1 MPVPNLNIL
10 YDPLELCAKRKLSHH
25 WPWLSGVPWL
35 QPPFLDSAL
44 KNQVTILPSRN
55 TEYPAFILVSWLWN
69 RPDLDSLWLRGL
81 FPWPHC
87 YQFHSFLNSNYPN
100 PLINRSTGPYMS
112 TTGPRSMHNAKYIK
126 RCSRS
131 KRRYNHI
138 SIAPPKDLFSKESI
152 PLKML
157 KLNGGT
163 PYKLFTYAR
172 RRCRDIG
179 TY

>member
-1 MPVPNLNIL
+1 
-10 YDPLELCAKRKLSHH
+10 
-25 WPWLSGVPWL
+25 
-35 QPPFLDSAL
+35 
-44 KNQVTILPSRN
+44 
-55 TEYPAFILVSWLWN
+55 
-69 RPDLDSLWLRGL
+69 
-81 FPWPHC
+81 
-87 YQFHSFLNSNYPN
+87 
-100 PLINRSTGPYMS
+100 MS

-172 RRCRDIG
+172 RRCMDIG
-179 TY
+179 T